1 MGKQKSQEHESP
13 SISIVARN
21 RKARH
26 DFEILEAYE
35 AGISLIGGEVK
46 SLRSGKLT
54 LSEAYATVVEGEVI
68 LKNLHI
74 PPYLMAS
81 DQPAAPN
88 RDRRLLLHKREIRKI
103 TKSIEEKG
111 LTLIPLTVYFK
122 GALVKIEL
130 AVARG
135 RKKYDKREEIAR
147 RESEREMKRATKRS
161 P

>member
-1 MGKQKSQEHESP
+1 MSKQNSQQGESH

-26 DFEILEAYE
+26 DFEILDTYE
-35 AGISLIGGEVK
+35 AGIALMGKEVK

-54 LSEAYATVVEGEVI
+54 LTEAYATVVQGNII

-74 PPYLMAS
+74 PHYLMAAE
-81 DQPAAPN
+81 QTLAPN
-88 RDRRLLLHKREIRKI
+88 RDRRLLLHKSEIRKI
-103 TKSIEEKG
+103 TKSIQEKG
-111 LTLIPLTVYFK
+111 LTLIPLAVYFK

-147 RESEREMKRATKRS
+147 RDSEREMKRATKRS
-161 P
+161 Q